1 MVKFWFENKL
11 EKHLSRK
18 VLGAKKK
25 MKTRIL
31 TAAVALPI
39 LIASIVLPSYI
50 PETVWI
56 FVIIAV
62 LALAAGLFE
71 FFSLTKKLELKGD
84 AGIAYIGAA
93 GLTVAFIVDAPA
105 IDPNLLMMALAI
117 FIIFVL
123 ITQTFRF
130 QKDFSKMLTGAG
142 VTVLGVLYIAFLGGF
157 LISTRVGFE
166 MHPFLSTHLLG
177 YFFLVLMGSD
187 TGAYFAGR
195 AFGKHKLAPAISP
208 GKTVEGLIGGLVA
221 AAAFAAIA
229 TFSFFPELPYQYS
242 VPLAMVMAGV
252 GMLGDLAESAMKRG
266 AKTKDAASILPG
278 HGGLLDRLDS
288 LLLNAP
294 ILYYFARIYF

>member
-1 MVKFWFENKL
+1 MRNRL
-11 EKHLSRK
+11 
-18 VLGAKKK
+18 
-25 MKTRIL
+25 L

-50 PETVWI
+50 PQTVWI
-56 FVIIAV
+56 FVVIAIF
-62 LALAAGLFE
+62 ALAAGLFE
-71 FFSLTKKLELKGD
+71 FFSLTKKLELKAD
-84 AGIAYIGAA
+84 AGIAYLGAS
-93 GLTVAFIVDAPA
+93 GLTVAFVVDAPA
-105 IDPNLLMMALAI
+105 TAPDLLMMALAF
-117 FIIFVL
+117 FIIVVL

-157 LISTRVGFE
+157 LIATRVGFE
-166 MHPFLSTHLLG
+166 THPYLSTHLLG

-187 TGAYFAGR
+187 TGAYYAGR
-195 AFGKHKLAPAISP
+195 AFGKHKLAPGISP
-208 GKTVEGLIGGLVA
+208 GKTVEGLIGGLITA
-221 AAAFAAIA
+221 GAFGALA
-229 TFSFFPELPYQYS
+229 TFWFFPELPYQFS
-242 VPLAMVMAGV
+242 VPLAIVMAGV
-252 GMLGDLAESAMKRG
+252 GVLGDLAESAMKRG